1 MENNLALTYMNN
13 QLKNAKVIE
22 DVIVPPGGYWGGQ
35 VPKGHYL
42 RIVDLEGQQAVD
54 FLCYDAHNPE
64 NRYNAANTIKINGN
78 VFLGKGSIL
87 WSEAA
92 DHLAIITDDTCES
105 HDTIYG
111 CCSREVNQVRYGE
124 RAHACR
130 ENFLIALKNFNLGAK
145 DIVSNVNFFM
155 NVPIGPK
162 GELTIAEG
170 LSKPG
175 DYVEL
180 CAERDLIT
188 VLSNCP
194 QKFNLTAG
202 FNPSPVRVVVYALNK

>member
-1 MENNLALTYMNN
+1 MKN
-13 QLKNAKVIE
+13 QLEKNAKIIE

-35 VPKGHYL
+35 VAKGHYL

-54 FLCYDAHNPE
+54 LLCYDAHNPE

-78 VFLGKGSIL
+78 VFLGKDSIL

-92 DHLAIITDDTCES
+92 NHLATITDDTCGS

-111 CCSREVNQVRYGE
+111 CCSTEVNQVRYGE

-130 ENFLIALKNFNLGAK
+130 ENFLVALKKFNLGPK

-155 NVPIGPK
+155 NVSIGPK
-162 GELTIAEG
+162 GELTIAQG

-180 CAERDLIT
+180 RAERDLII

-194 QKFNLTAG
+194 QKFNLASG
-202 FNPSPVRVVVYALNK
+202 YNPTPVRVIVYTLSK